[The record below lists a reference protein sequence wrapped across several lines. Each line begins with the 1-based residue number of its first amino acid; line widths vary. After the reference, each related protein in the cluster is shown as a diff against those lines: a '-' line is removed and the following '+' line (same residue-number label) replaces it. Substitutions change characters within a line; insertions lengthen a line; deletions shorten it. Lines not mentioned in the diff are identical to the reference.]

1 MKFGLNTSLN
11 TLAVLTAGLVAA
23 SAANGDELKFVC
35 YQDANECEVLEEMAV
50 KFKEETGHSI
60 NTEVVGYE
68 IIKEQF
74 ESQLQTDA
82 APDLARVTNLGGLN
96 QYYLDLTPY
105 VDAAG
110 WEKNYNATLP
120 WFRQPGGE
128 DKGIYGWMTQLT
140 VTGPYVNVTMFEDAG
155 VDLLEEGASWDDWAV
170 ALREVKDALGITA
183 GLAMDRTAHRMA
195 GPAFSYGAKF
205 FDDSGTPILVDDGFR
220 KFAETFVGWHK
231 EGLMPAEGWP
241 AGSGTQYRNAA
252 PLFLSGD
259 VAMHMS
265 GSWMINNYATNI
277 KDFEWRAVP
286 IPCGEGGC
294 GAMPGGAAIT
304 AFKSTKSPEAAAQFI
319 DFLARED
326 NAAAFAAATK
336 NITAHQGLQQ
346 SGVDYGDTEP
356 AVSDALSVF
365 AANAGK
371 SADSTPQAYAFQGY
385 AKNGVI
391 YGIVPDYLTQAIT
404 GEITLDE
411 ALSKIDADVAA
422 KIAE

>member
-1 MKFGLNTSLN
+1 MKFSMNK
-11 TLAVLTAGLVAA
+11 LAVITAGVLA
-23 SAANGDELKFVC
+23 SSYSYADELKFVC
-35 YQDANECEVLEEMAV
+35 YQDANECDVLSEMAEE
-50 KFKEETGHSI
+50 FKAETGHTV
-60 NTEVVGYE
+60 NTEVVGYD

-96 QYYLDLTPY
+96 QYYLDLSPY
-105 VDAAG
+105 VDAAA
-110 WEKNYNATLP
+110 WEKNYGATLP
-120 WFRQPGGE
+120 WFREPGGE
-128 DKGIYGWMTQLT
+128 DKGVYGWMTQLT
-140 VTGPYVNVTMFEDAG
+140 VTGPYINVTMFEDAD
-155 VDLLEEGASWDDWAV
+155 VEIPAEGASWDDWAV
-170 ALREVKDALGITA
+170 ALREVKSALGINA

-220 KFAETFVGWHK
+220 KFAEAFIGWHE

-241 AGSGTQYRNAA
+241 AGSGTQYQNAA

-265 GSWMINNYATNI
+265 GSWMISNYASNI

-294 GAMPGGAAIT
+294 GAMPGGAAIA
-304 AFKSTKSPEAAAQFI
+304 AFKSSKSPEAAAMFI
-319 DFLARED
+319 DFLAKEE
-326 NAAAFAAATK
+326 NAAKFAAATK

-346 SGVDYGDTEP
+346 TGVDYGDTSP
-356 AVSDALSVF
+356 TVSEALSVF

-371 SADSTPQAYAFQGY
+371 AAESTPQAYDFQGY

-391 YGIVPDYLTQAIT
+391 YGIVPDYLTKAIT

-411 ALSKIDADVAA
+411 ALEKIDADVAA